1 MVVTANV
8 LNVLNSTKVYTY
20 NDESDKLCY
29 TFYHTHKKN
38 KWHLRGSLSN
48 NNLYQTDNI
57 SDILQH
63 SCEWINV
70 RYRKG
75 ETLGCMDL
83 VTRLGKDK
91 LDEIS

>member
-1 MVVTANV
+1 MNA
-8 LNVLNSTKVYTY
+8 LNSNKLYNY

-29 TFYHTHKKN
+29 TSYHTYTQKN
-38 KWHLRGSLSN
+38 KWQLRGGPSN
-48 NNLYQTDNI
+48 NNLYQTDNV

-70 RYRKG
+70 KYRKG